1 MDWSS
6 HTFVTPERAIFDAG
20 GVERFRESPTVQE
33 LMSFMKAAAESVI
46 GLKVS
51 DAETIECEVLTKYE
65 VFIAKLKDLIEQI
78 PPISQPSR
86 FGNKAFRTWHAA
98 MVEETATFM
107 DDLLPQELKG
117 AAMELSPYITGA
129 FGNEIRIDYGT
140 GHELCFLIFFLCL
153 FKLHLITEADFKGM
167 ILRCFNCYLQ
177 LMRTLQVTYMLEP
190 AGSHGVWGLD
200 DYHCL
205 LFLWGSAQLCKQEN
219 NEEMLSPRCIHN
231 NDTLEEYAD
240 EYLYLGGIK
249 AIKEMKKGAPFAEIA
264 PMLNDISQLPEWTKL
279 LVGLCRLFHA
289 EVLMKHPVVQHIP
302 FGTIFPFPK
311 KVDLPSQPLGARA
324 PPSVFN

>member
-20 GVERFRESPTVQE
+20 DVERFRESPTVQE

-153 FKLHLITEADFKGM
+153 FKLHL
-167 ILRCFNCYLQ
+167 
-177 LMRTLQVTYMLEP
+177 
-190 AGSHGVWGLD
+190 
-200 DYHCL
+200 
-205 LFLWGSAQLCKQEN
+205 
-219 NEEMLSPRCIHN
+219 LS
-231 NDTLEEYAD
+231 
-240 EYLYLGGIK
+240 
-249 AIKEMKKGAPFAEIA
+249 
-264 PMLNDISQLPEWTKL
+264 
-279 LVGLCRLFHA
+279 
-289 EVLMKHPVVQHIP
+289 
-302 FGTIFPFPK
+302 
-311 KVDLPSQPLGARA
+311 
-324 PPSVFN
+324 